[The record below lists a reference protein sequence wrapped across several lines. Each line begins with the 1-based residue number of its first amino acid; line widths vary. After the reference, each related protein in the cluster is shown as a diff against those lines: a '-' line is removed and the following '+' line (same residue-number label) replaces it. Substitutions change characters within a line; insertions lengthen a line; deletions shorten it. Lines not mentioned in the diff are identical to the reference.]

1 MVYRYRT
8 TQLINTLI
16 IIKYV
21 HYIQHGEVMHINI
34 NQEDTQLL
42 LINLTNTQVFF
53 KVLIV
58 LFVSLVLQILKHHH
72 F

>member
-16 IIKYV
+16 NIKYV

-42 LINLTNTQVFF
+42 LINLTNKHSFF
-53 KVLIV
+53 
-58 LFVSLVLQILKHHH
+58 LK
-72 F
+72 FW